1 MFIYEATNP
10 QLILIHLHGFASNV
24 MGSKVSL
31 LRERSLQGRFS
42 FFAMDM
48 DYHTTTT
55 TRTLE
60 VLDALVKGFSQK
72 FEEVWLSGS
81 SHGGYVILNYA
92 KLYRPHRVKKVFLFA
107 PSYSTLQLTIEE
119 VGEENCKNWLEG
131 KEDLKI
137 VECETGLEV
146 VINREFAVDIR
157 EKGYEII
164 SDGEVNFPTELPYE
178 IYVFHGTKDNVV
190 PVEHSRLFTSKVK
203 VKHYLEVEDD
213 HRLSNAFK
221 DIVEKF
227 L

>member
-1 MFIYEATNP
+1 MLIYEATNP

-24 MGSKVSL
+24 VGSKVSF

-42 FFAMDM
+42 FFAMDL

-60 VLDALVKGFSQK
+60 VIDVLVKGFSQK

-81 SHGGYVILNYA
+81 SHGGYVILNYI
-92 KLYRPHRVKKVFLFA
+92 KLYRPNRVKKVFLFA
-107 PSYSTLQLTIEE
+107 PSYSTLQLTMEE

-146 VINREFAVDIR
+146 VINREFAADIR
-157 EKGYEII
+157 ERGYEII
-164 SDGEVNFPTELPYE
+164 YDGEINFPTELPYE

-203 VKHYLEVEDD
+203 VKHYLEIEDD
-213 HRLSNAFK
+213 HRLSNTFK

>member
-1 MFIYEATNP
+1 
-10 QLILIHLHGFASNV
+10 

-31 LRERSLQGRFS
+31 LRERSLMGKFS

-81 SHGGYVILNYA
+81 SHGGYVILNYI
-92 KLYRPHRVKKVFLFA
+92 KLYRPNKVRKIFLFA
-107 PSYSTLQLTIEE
+107 PSYSTLQLTIKEI
-119 VGEENCKNWLEG
+119 GEENCRGWLEG
-131 KEDLKI
+131 REDLKI
-137 VECETGLEV
+137 IECETGLEV

-157 EKGYEII
+157 ERGYEII
-164 SDGEVNFPTELPYE
+164 SNGEVSFPSELPYD
-178 IYVFHGTKDNVV
+178 IYVFHGVKDNVV
-190 PVEHSRLFTSKVK
+190 PVEHSRLFTDKVK
-203 VKHYLEVEDD
+203 VKHYSELEDD
-213 HRLSNAFK
+213 HGLSNTFK
-221 DIVEKF
+221 HVMEEF